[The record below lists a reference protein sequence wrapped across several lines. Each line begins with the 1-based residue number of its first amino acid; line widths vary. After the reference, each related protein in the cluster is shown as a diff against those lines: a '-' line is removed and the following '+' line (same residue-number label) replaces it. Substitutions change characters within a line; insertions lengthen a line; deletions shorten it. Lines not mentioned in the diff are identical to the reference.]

1 MSRFFVAMFVGQ
13 QSPQRPHRRLQHGI
27 AWPTAPTAQP
37 ARPSASYWEGRSQ
50 FHCAGAYTA
59 AVGLVAL
66 SHGAGR
72 TKGERLRASRE
83 RDARNQPHHTQT
95 SRLADCPRGFESER
109 RAGPRAARPFRLLVG
124 MEVGMQSVSHCHKPR
139 FLIAVGRV

>member
-50 FHCAGAYTA
+50 FHCAGVYTA
-59 AVGLVAL
+59 AVEPLAQ

-72 TKGERLRASRE
+72 TK
-83 RDARNQPHHTQT
+83 
-95 SRLADCPRGFESER
+95 R
-109 RAGPRAARPFRLLVG
+109 RTARPTQLTRITRTFRGSLNFRFAPKATELLRHLDLSQRADFVE
-124 MEVGMQSVSHCHKPR
+124 EVGE
-139 FLIAVGRV
+139 